1 MFTDDERSDSMDFVT
16 FNEAGR
22 RGPIPAYRLRQ
33 MQKEGKLAGFF
44 SGNRFYL
51 DFDALLE
58 QLKQESQRQKNGGQ
72 PA

>member
-1 MFTDDERSDSMDFVT
+1 MDFVT
-16 FNEAGR
+16 VNEAGR

-51 DFDALLE
+51 DYDLLLE
-58 QLKQESQRQKNGGQ
+58 QIRAESMNQRGGGQ
-72 PA
+72 TA